1 MSSELSDESD
11 VSEVSED
18 TSVRSGFEPD
28 SEVSSS
34 LERGWPERL
43 RSVRQEG
50 CAIARQVGIWTCN
63 LMGVACTLQKQKL
76 FQSANLGYEIIP

>member
-18 TSVRSGFEPD
+18 ASLRSGNEPD
-28 SEVSSS
+28 SELSSSLESSSS
-34 LERGWPERL
+34 LERAWPERL

-50 CAIARQVGIWTCN
+50 CATSPRVR
-63 LMGVACTLQKQKL
+63 
-76 FQSANLGYEIIP
+76 